1 MCAHPRSR
9 ETVSC
14 FLPMFPWDTSALGL
28 QICNTL
34 CNPIQGTGGISSQ
47 PGYSPR
53 GIAARCTWQ
62 LSRPLLGSPQ
72 RRTEICAL
80 GWFRQLWLARP
91 VSETTA
97 GAATSSAAS
106 SGPCAPCR
114 LPRRALLPRCPGP
127 PPPPSAWRGALL
139 AETRSRRPARLD
151 RAFWGWRAPSRTR
164 RRPARGAHAAVDNRG
179 EYRPCSWADYVAC
192 GGEQRVE
199 LPPCQAPS
207 GGCR

>member
-14 FLPMFPWDTSALGL
+14 CHVPVGHVCTWAADSQHGYATQSEAPGEYPA
-28 QICNTL
+28 
-34 CNPIQGTGGISSQ
+34 NPGSTGGISSQ
-47 PGYSPR
+47 VQTS
-53 GIAARCTWQ
+53 Q

-114 LPRRALLPRCPGP
+114 LPRRALLPRCPLP

-139 AETRSRRPARLD
+139 AETRSRRPRLD
-151 RAFWGWRAPSRTR
+151 RAFWGRRAPSRTR